1 MKKSTSIVIK
11 NSSVSTTKEN
21 NELFISLTDMARN
34 RNPKEPKDV
43 VKNWMRSRTTIE
55 FLGLWEQLHNPDF
68 KGVEFDSLL
77 FEAGSNSF
85 TLSPTK
91 WIELTNAKGVLT
103 KRGKSGGT
111 YAHQDIALEFASWI
125 SAEFKIFLLK
135 KFKRLKEEEFDKKQ
149 LKWNLTRTLAKVN
162 YHIHTEAIK
171 KNLIPINIERTS
183 FVYADEADLLNIA
196 LFGKTAK
203 NWRDENPDKKGNI
216 RDHATMEQLVVLS
229 NMESMNAEFKKA
241 LLVLK

>member
-1 MKKSTSIVIK
+1 M
-11 NSSVSTTKEN
+11 
-21 NELFISLTDMARN
+21 
-34 RNPKEPKDV
+34 
-43 VKNWMRSRTTIE
+43 
-55 FLGLWEQLHNPDF
+55 
-68 KGVEFDSLL
+68 
-77 FEAGSNSF
+77 
-85 TLSPTK
+85 
-91 WIELTNAKGVLT
+91 
-103 KRGKSGGT
+103 
-111 YAHQDIALEFASWI
+111 
-125 SAEFKIFLLK
+125 K